1 MLNRKDFHLIE
12 ARHIS
17 GNDWKWSV
25 WVLPDE
31 AISSTPPE
39 LILMNQRNGRIC
51 SCPVVSS
58 HKHSQGGFVI
68 EADLSP
74 LKATIENCKSEKW
87 KVTLSEAALADSER
101 ILAGEK
107 KPNKDPYRRREELF
121 EEPIGQTGYT
131 GRSVEVMPFCTP
143 DGEWNINVG
152 DRCLRYMQIFRCIGL
167 DAGFRKNN
175 PYFKVSCPDI
185 KGVKWTGMV
194 LTYRYRLENDREDI
208 FFPAVSFV
216 KEGQGQIIETEF
228 NTRGIEFKPINW
240 DVRMAFEKDGEQ
252 YWCNVTS
259 PDENILNNHAGKGH
273 NEIKRLF
280 STQSVT
286 LTNGCQMSIGSTDY
300 RNTSVIVQQPTP
312 YSGFMFR
319 LKERIAIGIYM
330 LLHRS
335 LREKKIYLVY
345 EKFCSMAQDNGFFFF
360 KYCMDNDMEKTMQ
373 RHIYYVIDKKQKDYT
388 NLEPYK
394 DHVIQF
400 MSLKHMIYILAARL
414 LISSDSKRHAYA
426 WRATES
432 IIRKKVLKEKK
443 SVFLQHGVFGLKRS
457 DEFKRGTGG
466 GTNLFIAS
474 NEMEKSFIVGDM
486 DYKPEQV
493 VVTGLPRWDV
503 LEDKSERKKEKRI
516 LVMPTW
522 RKWLEETTDEIF
534 LESEY
539 YRKYM
544 ELINS
549 GGIAGFL
556 KKYDLYMD
564 FYIHPKFSE
573 QIKQF
578 STTSERISLIPF
590 GTEPLNELM
599 MDCKMLV
606 TDYSS
611 VCWDVYYQGKPVIFY
626 QFDLAKYNEVQGA
639 YMDLEKDLFG
649 DRAETQSELL
659 ELLEEAANNGFEL
672 KPEYS
677 KMRKGM
683 YEYIDHNNSKRI
695 CEELMQRGW

>member
-1 MLNRKDFHLIE
+1 MVNE
-12 ARHIS
+12 ADAS
-17 GNDWKWSV
+17 N
-25 WVLPDE
+25 PQ
-31 AISSTPPE
+31 E
-39 LILMNQRNGRIC
+39 LILTNQRSGKIC
-51 SCPVVSS
+51 SCPVINAY
-58 HKHSQGGFVI
+58 KHSQEGSVL
-68 EADLSP
+68 EVDLSP

-87 KVTLSEAALADSER
+87 KVTLSGAALADSER
-101 ILAGEK
+101 ILTKEEK
-107 KPNKDPYRRREELF
+107 KQNKDPYRRREELF
-121 EEPIGQTGYT
+121 EEPIGQIEYT
-131 GRSVEVMPFCTP
+131 GRPVEVMPFCTP
-143 DGEWNINVG
+143 DGEWNISVG

-167 DAGFRKNN
+167 EAGFRKND
-175 PYFKVSCPDI
+175 PYFKVSCPEI
-185 KGVKWTGMV
+185 EGVNWTGMV
-194 LTYRYRLENDREDI
+194 LTYRYRLENDRKDC
-208 FFPAVSFV
+208 FFPAGSVT
-216 KEGQGQIIETEF
+216 KEGKSSIIVTEF
-228 NTRGIEFKPINW
+228 NTDGLEFKPINW

-259 PDENILNNHAGKGH
+259 PDENILNYGSKGH
-273 NEIKRLF
+273 DGIRRLF
-280 STQSVT
+280 SRQSVS
-286 LTNGCQMSIGSTDY
+286 LDNGCQMSIGSTDY
-300 RNTSVIVQQPTP
+300 GNTSIIVQQPTP
-312 YSGFMFR
+312 YSGFIFR

-335 LREKKIYLVY
+335 LRKKKIYLVY

-360 KYCMDNDMEKTMQ
+360 RYCMENDMEKTMQ
-373 RHIYYVIDKKQKDYT
+373 RHIYYVIDKKQKDYSR
-388 NLEPYK
+388 LEPYK

-474 NEMEKSFIVGDM
+474 NKMEKSFIVEDM
-486 DYKPEQV
+486 GYKPEQV
-493 VVTGLPRWDV
+493 VITGLPRWDV
-503 LEDKSERKKEKRI
+503 LEDKSERKKEKHI

-534 LESEY
+534 LGSEY

-599 MDCKMLV
+599 MECKLLV

-649 DRAETQSELL
+649 DRAETQGELL
-659 ELLEEAANNGFEL
+659 KLLEEAAENGFEL

-677 KMRKGM
+677 GMRKGM

>member
-1 MLNRKDFHLIE
+1 MLNEKIKDNQVIE
-12 ARHIS
+12 TRHIS
-17 GNDWKWSV
+17 GDNWKWSI
-25 WVLPDE
+25 WVLPDGE
-31 AISSTPPE
+31 DVSESSE
-39 LILMNQRNGRIC
+39 LTLINQRSGKSC
-51 SCPVVSS
+51 SCSIINTR
-58 HKHSQGGFVI
+58 KHSEKGFILDV
-68 EADLSP
+68 DLSP
-74 LKATIENCKSEKW
+74 LKETIENCKSEKW
-87 KVTLSEAALADSER
+87 KVTLSGKDLIDSGR
-101 ILAGEK
+101 IEEK
-107 KPNKDPYRRREELF
+107 ANKNKDPYRRRDELF
-121 EEPIGQTGYT
+121 EAPAGQIDYAERT
-131 GRSVEVMPFCTP
+131 VEVIPFCTP
-143 DGEWNINVG
+143 GGNWHINVG
-152 DRCLRYMQIFRCIGL
+152 DKCLRYMPVFRCIGL
-167 DAGFRKNN
+167 DSGFRKGN
-175 PYFKVSCPDI
+175 PYFKVSCPEI
-185 KGVKWTGMV
+185 EGARWTGMV
-194 LTYRYRLENDREDI
+194 LTYRYRLENDRKDF
-208 FFPAVSFV
+208 FFPAGSVTREKKRS
-216 KEGQGQIIETEF
+216 IIVTEC
-228 NTRGIEFKPINW
+228 NIKGLEFKPINW

-259 PDENILNNHAGKGH
+259 PDENILNDKDRNG
-273 NEIKRLF
+273 IKSLF
-280 STQSVT
+280 SEQSIS
-286 LTNGCQMSIGSTDY
+286 LTDSSQMSISSTDY
-300 RNTSVIVQQPTP
+300 GNMSVIVQQPTP
-312 YSGFMFR
+312 YSGFLFR
-319 LKERIAIGIYM
+319 LKERIAIGLFKLM
-330 LLHRS
+330 RRN
-335 LREKKIYLVY
+335 LRKKKIYLVY

-360 KYCMDNDMEKTMQ
+360 KYCMDNDMEKRMGS
-373 RHIYYVIDKKQKDYT
+373 HIYYVIDKKQKDYSK
-388 NLEPYK
+388 LEPYK

-400 MSLKHMIYILAARL
+400 MSLRHMIYVLAAKL

-474 NEMEKSFIVGDM
+474 NEMEKGFIVDDM

-503 LEDKSERKKEKRI
+503 LEDKSEKKKEKHI

-534 LESEY
+534 FESEY
-539 YRKYM
+539 YKKYM

-549 GGIAGFL
+549 EEISKFL
-556 KKYDLYMD
+556 DKHDLYMD

-578 STTSERISLIPF
+578 STTSERVNLIPF

-599 MDCKMLV
+599 MECKLLI

-649 DRAETQSELL
+649 DRAETQAELL
-659 ELLEEAANNGFEL
+659 VFLEEEAYNGFEL

-677 KMRKGM
+677 EMREGM
-683 YEYIDHNNSKRI
+683 YKYIDHNNSKRI
-695 CEELMQRGW
+695 CEEIMQRGW

>member
-39 LILMNQRNGRIC
+39 LILINQRNGRIC

-58 HKHSQGGFVI
+58 HKHSQGGFVL
-68 EADLSP
+68 EVDLGP

-101 ILAGEK
+101 ILAEEK

-121 EEPIGQTGYT
+121 EEPLGQTGHT

-273 NEIKRLF
+273 SEIKRLF
-280 STQSVT
+280 STQSVN

-335 LREKKIYLVY
+335 LRKKKIYLVY

-373 RHIYYVIDKKQKDYT
+373 RHIYYVIDKKQKDYS

-466 GTNLFIAS
+466 GTNMFIAS

-503 LEDKSERKKEKRI
+503 LEDKSERKKEKHI

-534 LESEY
+534 LGSEY

-564 FYIHPKFSE
+564 FYIHPKFRE

-599 MDCKMLV
+599 MDCKMLI

-639 YMDLEKDLFG
+639 YMDIEKDLFG

-659 ELLEEAANNGFEL
+659 ELLEEAADNGFEL
-672 KPEYS
+672 KHEYS